1 MGYKTP
7 LGDVMITNT
16 KIQQTNFL
24 KKNLLKIVAIIFWLL
39 LIGGYIWYTISQ
51 QVSPL
56 ETLTKLVLFMKE
68 SVWGPAIFILVYT
81 LRPIVFFSAL
91 GLSIAGGFLFGPLL
105 GILFT
110 VVGSNAGASLAYV
123 IGRFLSTSN
132 IENQGQGIV
141 QHYAER
147 LRANS
152 FETILIM
159 RFIFLPYDLVNYL
172 AGLLKVKYSP
182 FLLATILGSIPGTLA
197 FVLVGASFEDFDLSG
212 GFPKP
217 KTWVLIASVVIFVAS
232 IGLSQL
238 FKKRENKESTEN
250 E

>member
-1 MGYKTP
+1 MGYKAP
-7 LGDVMITNT
+7 LGDLVITST
-16 KIQQTNFL
+16 EIKQTSFL
-24 KKNLLKIVAIIFWLL
+24 RKNLLKIIAIIFWLL
-39 LIGGYIWYTISQ
+39 LIGGYIWYTASQ

-56 ETLTKLVLFMKE
+56 ETLTQLVLFMKE
-68 SVWGPAIFILVYT
+68 NVWGPAIFILIYT

-91 GLSIAGGFLFGPLL
+91 ALSIAGGFLFGPLL
-105 GILFT
+105 GVFFT

-123 IGRFLSTSN
+123 IGRFLSSSN
-132 IENQGQGIV
+132 IENQGRGIA
-141 QHYAER
+141 QRYAKR

-172 AGLLKVKYSP
+172 AGFLKVKYP
-182 FLLATILGSIPGTLA
+182 AFLLATVLGSIPGTLA
-197 FVLVGASFEDFDLSG
+197 FVLIGASFEDFDLSG

-217 KTWVLIASVVIFVAS
+217 KPWVLIASVVIFIAS

-238 FKKRENKESTEN
+238 FKRRETKKGAEDE
-250 E
+250 

>member
-1 MGYKTP
+1 
-7 LGDVMITNT
+7 MITST
-16 KIQQTNFL
+16 EPRQTNFL
-24 KKNLLKIVAIIFWLL
+24 KDHLSKIIAIIFWLL
-39 LIGGYIWYTISQ
+39 LIGGYVWYTVSQ
-51 QVSPL
+51 QASPL
-56 ETLTKLVLFMKE
+56 ETLTNLVLFMKE
-68 SVWGPAIFILVYT
+68 NAWGSAIFILAYT

-105 GILFT
+105 GVLFT
-110 VVGSNAGASLAYV
+110 VIGSNAGASLAYV

-152 FETILIM
+152 FETILTM

-172 AGLLKVKYSP
+172 AGLLKVKYLP

-217 KTWVLIASVVIFVAS
+217 KPWVLIASVVIFVAS

-238 FKKRENKESTEN
+238 FKRRESKKDAEDE
-250 E
+250 